1 MKTLLSLPAAGELAR
16 EGLFERSLLVVAAPF
31 AGSEMMLSLSAH
43 LAQRGS
49 LRVLDGGNRFNAYTV
64 ARELRR
70 LNEVS
75 FDSALRRIQVA
86 RAFTCHQVL
95 SLLEDT
101 QAQELPTLVIDLL
114 DTFYDES
121 VNLAERLRLAK
132 QCVIHLHRLS
142 QQAVV
147 IVSLRPPRPPATD
160 PTGLMNIIQDTAD
173 HFWFQESSTPEP
185 VLRLF

>member
-1 MKTLLSLPAAGELAR
+1 
-16 EGLFERSLLVVAAPF
+16 
-31 AGSEMMLSLSAH
+31 
-43 LAQRGS
+43 
-49 LRVLDGGNRFNAYTV
+49 
-64 ARELRR
+64 
-70 LNEVS
+70 
-75 FDSALRRIQVA
+75 
-86 RAFTCHQVL
+86 VL
-95 SLLEDT
+95 SLLEST
-101 QAQELPTLVIDLL
+101 TAQALPTLVIDLL

-132 QCVIHLHRLS
+132 QCVIHLLRLS

-160 PTGLMNIIQDTAD
+160 PTGLMDIIQDAAD